1 MVTLMIKVTEV
12 MINMTTKIRVKI
24 TEKETIMA
32 NNTATEV
39 TIKTQTTS
47 NGEKLIIR

>member
-12 MINMTTKIRVKI
+12 MINMTTKITVKI

-32 NNTATEV
+32 T
-39 TIKTQTTS
+39 TQPL
-47 NGEKLIIR
+47 K